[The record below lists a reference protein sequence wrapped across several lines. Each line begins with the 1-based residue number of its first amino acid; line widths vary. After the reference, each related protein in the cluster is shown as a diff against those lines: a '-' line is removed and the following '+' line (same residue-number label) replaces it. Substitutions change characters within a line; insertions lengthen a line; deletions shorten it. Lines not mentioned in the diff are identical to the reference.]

1 MVVGQMRYYN
11 ETNRKFLNS
20 PTNVSEQDLISG
32 NWFTKKGIICD
43 EIQIKTYPGVVLEIN
58 EEPIMIGET
67 GVYNI
72 PYQKKVKISSIKV
85 DEASMSIIKG
95 IDLAYLIIN
104 FMVQDD
110 NSNNQEESGSS
121 TEDPAETPTED
132 QGDESSSSFSE
143 NKSNHDHR

>member
-1 MVVGQMRYYN
+1 
-11 ETNRKFLNS
+11 
-20 PTNVSEQDLISG
+20 
-32 NWFTKKGIICD
+32 
-43 EIQIKTYPGVVLEIN
+43 
-58 EEPIMIGET
+58 MIGET

-132 QGDESSSSFSE
+132 QGDESSSSSSE